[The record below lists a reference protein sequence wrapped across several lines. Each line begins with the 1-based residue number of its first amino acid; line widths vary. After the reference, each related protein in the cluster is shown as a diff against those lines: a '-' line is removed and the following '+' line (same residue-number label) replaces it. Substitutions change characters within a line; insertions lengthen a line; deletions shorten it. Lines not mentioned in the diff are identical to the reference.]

1 MKKIIAPSLLSANLA
16 FLHRDI
22 EMLNESEADWFHIDI
37 MDTSFVSNISFGSL
51 FTKYVKKYAN
61 KPIDVHLMILQ
72 PYLYIE
78 QFKNCGADHLHVHY
92 EACIHLNKTI
102 YSIKEYGMKVG
113 VAVNPHTPIFLLQDL
128 IKDIDFVLLMSV
140 NPGSSGQK
148 FIRQTYQKL
157 EDTKDLIL
165 KKDSS
170 ALIEVDGGINLEN
183 ASLLFKNGADIL
195 VAGTTIF
202 SNSNPKKIIH
212 RMKFCNNDLS

>member
-16 FLHRDI
+16 FLHREI

-37 MDTSFVSNISFGSL
+37 MDSSFVSNISFGSL
-51 FTKYVKKYAN
+51 FTKHVKKYAN

-72 PYLYIE
+72 PESYIE
-78 QFKNCGADHLHVHY
+78 QLKDSGADHLHIHY
-92 EACIHLNKTI
+92 EASIHLNKTI
-102 YSIKEYGMKVG
+102 SSIKEYGMKVG
-113 VAVNPHTPIFLLQDL
+113 VAVNPHTPIFLLQDI
-128 IKDIDFVLLMSV
+128 IKDLDFVLLMSV

-148 FIRQTYQKL
+148 FIKQTYQKL

-165 KKDSS
+165 KKNSS

-183 ASLLFKNGADIL
+183 ASYLFRNGADIL

-212 RMKFCNNDLS
+212 KMKFCNNDF